1 MSMACMDPRIS
12 FSTDFVETKNEE
24 SNYREAPVS
33 ADFEF
38 SVRNYN
44 MKPADEIFFKGMLV
58 PLKDNCGN
66 TTRKTTTLREELL
79 ADDDEYE
86 HALPRMPKSTAA
98 WWRERLG
105 LKRAHILSKRG
116 DRNDGV
122 LMEDII
128 EEKKSVFVNVN
139 EEAPVGKTIQV
150 KWECLSFFFS
160 LERQMCFH
168 FFFLIVDCSSQV
180 G

>member
-1 MSMACMDPRIS
+1 MDPRIS

-66 TTRKTTTLREELL
+66 TTRKMTTLREELL

-150 KWECLSFFFS
+150 KWECLSFFFLWRGKCVFIFFSSS
-160 LERQMCFH
+160 LIALHKWVR
-168 FFFLIVDCSSQV
+168 S
-180 G
+180 

>member
-1 MSMACMDPRIS
+1 MDPRIS
-12 FSTDFVETKNEE
+12 FSNDFVDAKNEE

-38 SVRNYN
+38 SVRKYN

-58 PLKDNCGN
+58 PSKGNCGD
-66 TTRKTTTLREELL
+66 TMRKMTTLREELL

-86 HALPRMPKSTAA
+86 DALPRMPKSTG

-105 LKRAHILSKRG
+105 LKRAQILSKRG

-139 EEAPVGKTIQV
+139 EEGPVGKTIQV
-150 KWECLSFFFS
+150 KWEC
-160 LERQMCFH
+160 
-168 FFFLIVDCSSQV
+168 SSYFYL
-180 G
+180 